1 MDRLDLLAA
10 FVRTVET
17 GSLTAAARALR
28 TTQPTISKRL
38 TALEATLGARLL
50 QRNTQGVRPTEE
62 GERYYNVARRVL
74 AELEQA
80 ESSLQDL
87 RKGLRGKLRLNMPVG
102 LGEMHLTRVAIEFQR
117 LHPELALDLT
127 LTDRVVD
134 LVEDGVDVAVRGGGV
149 TDPSVVARP
158 LGFTRYV
165 LTATPAYLKKHGAP
179 RRPEDLNRHNY
190 LRYGGGESESL
201 LTPNGP
207 MTVRVSSK
215 IELNNSLA
223 LRAAIL
229 EGVGIGR
236 CTRWLIDAELNAGAL
251 VEVLPGVAPPPVPFH
266 AVYLPSRFLPEKVRA
281 FVDFASAQMRRIP
294 GWMQSAQVAHQST
307 GSTP

>member
-38 TALEATLGARLL
+38 TALEGNVGARLI

-62 GERYYNVARRVL
+62 GQRYYNVARRVL

-80 ESSLQDL
+80 ESSLQSL

-117 LHPELALDLT
+117 LHRELELDLT

-134 LVEDGVDVAVRGGGV
+134 LVEDGVDVAIRGGGV
-149 TDPSVVARP
+149 TDPSVIARP
-158 LGFTRYV
+158 LGFTAYV
-165 LTATPAYLKKHGAP
+165 LSATPAYLKKNGAP
-179 RRPEDLNRHNY
+179 KRPEDLNRHNY
-190 LRYGGGESESL
+190 VRYGGGESESL
-201 LTPNGP
+201 LTPEGP
-207 MTVRVSSK
+207 MTVRVSSN
-215 IELNNSLA
+215 IEVNNSLA
-223 LRAAIL
+223 LRVAIL
-229 EGVGIGR
+229 EGTGIGR
-236 CTRWLIDAELNAGAL
+236 CTRWLIDAELKSGAL
-251 VEVLPGVAPPPVPFH
+251 IELLPGVAPPPVPFH
-266 AVYLPSRFLPEKVRA
+266 AVYLPSKFLPDKVRA
-281 FVDFASAQMRRIP
+281 FVDFTAIQMRLLPGWVASAQLR
-294 GWMQSAQVAHQST
+294 
-307 GSTP
+307 

>member
-38 TALEATLGARLL
+38 TALEGNVGARLI

-62 GERYYNVARRVL
+62 GQRYYNVARRVL

-80 ESSLQDL
+80 ESSLQSL

-117 LHPELALDLT
+117 LHRELELDLT

-134 LVEDGVDVAVRGGGV
+134 LVEDGVDVAIRGGGV
-149 TDPSVVARP
+149 TDPSVIARP
-158 LGFTRYV
+158 LGFTAYV
-165 LTATPAYLKKHGAP
+165 LSATPAYLKKNGAP
-179 RRPEDLNRHNY
+179 KRPEDLNRHNY
-190 LRYGGGESESL
+190 VRYGGGESESL
-201 LTPNGP
+201 LTPEGP
-207 MTVRVSSK
+207 MTVRVSSN
-215 IELNNSLA
+215 IEVNNSLA
-223 LRAAIL
+223 LRVAIL
-229 EGVGIGR
+229 EGTGIGR
-236 CTRWLIDAELNAGAL
+236 CTRWLIDAELKSGAL
-251 VEVLPGVAPPPVPFH
+251 IEVLPGVAPPPVPFH
-266 AVYLPSRFLPEKVRA
+266 AVYLPSKFLPDKVRA
-281 FVDFASAQMRRIP
+281 FVDFTAIQMRLLPGWVASAQLR
-294 GWMQSAQVAHQST
+294 
-307 GSTP
+307 

>member
-17 GSLTAAARALR
+17 GSLTAAARTLR

-38 TALEATLGARLL
+38 TALEGNVGARLI

-62 GERYYNVARRVL
+62 GQRYYNVARRVL

-80 ESSLQDL
+80 EASLQSL

-117 LHPELALDLT
+117 LHPELELDLT
-127 LTDRVVD
+127 MTDRVVD
-134 LVEDGVDVAVRGGGV
+134 LVEDGVDVAIRGGGV
-149 TDPSVVARP
+149 TDPSVIARP
-158 LGFTRYV
+158 LGFTAYV
-165 LTATPAYLKKHGAP
+165 LSATPAYLKKHGMP
-179 RRPEDLNRHNY
+179 RRPEELNRHNY
-190 LRYGGGESESL
+190 VRYGGGGESESL
-201 LTPNGP
+201 LTPDGP
-207 MTVRVSSK
+207 MTVRVSSN

-223 LRAAIL
+223 LRVAIL
-229 EGVGIGR
+229 EGTGVGR
-236 CTRWLIDAELNAGAL
+236 CTRWLIDAELKSGAL

-266 AVYLPSRFLPEKVRA
+266 AVYLPSKFLPDKVRA
-281 FVDFASAQMRRIP
+281 FVDFTAAQMRRLP
-294 GWMQSAQVAHQST
+294 GWVASAQLR
-307 GSTP
+307 